1 MNPTFV
7 VDRIEGDVLIVVHQ
21 DTAETLNIP
30 HALAPSLKE
39 GDVFSVQAS
48 QSAKDN
54 ALQEAEA
61 RLERLKAKSSQP
73 QPGDTFD
80 L

>member
-7 VDRIEGDVLIVVHQ
+7 VDRIEGDVMIVVHQ
-21 DTAETLNIP
+21 DTAATLNVP

-48 QSAKDN
+48 QSTKDN

>member
-48 QSAKDN
+48 QSTKDK

-61 RLERLKAKSSQP
+61 RLERLKTKSSQP
-73 QPGDTFD
+73 QAGDTFD

>member
-7 VDRIEGDVLIVVHQ
+7 VDRIEGDIMIVVHQ
-21 DTAETLNIP
+21 GTAETLNIP
-30 HALAPSLKE
+30 HALAPSLRE

-48 QSAKDN
+48 QSTKDK

-73 QPGDTFD
+73 QPGDSFD